1 MGKKRITSTALNK
14 RAASATSTAIASSAG
29 SKDEIDFDS
38 SIDDNSSDEKED
50 VHDYSHEQQDVVLF
64 SKLTV
69 NKEPPRRHNK
79 VASLQDKDRTALTSK
94 ATDETDISDAS
105 SDNSVI
111 NFELP
116 TTGSSST
123 PAHLRFT
130 AQETFYLEK
139 GNNGALFYS
148 QVKPVGD
155 MMGEVYIA
163 PPQSAGRVQLSYG
176 PWKPLRNSPSVDR
189 SRHVGNF
196 YIWWLKISIR
206 SQTYKL

>member
-1 MGKKRITSTALNK
+1 
-14 RAASATSTAIASSAG
+14 
-29 SKDEIDFDS
+29 
-38 SIDDNSSDEKED
+38 
-50 VHDYSHEQQDVVLF
+50 
-64 SKLTV
+64 
-69 NKEPPRRHNK
+69 

-163 PPQSAGRVQLSYG
+163 PPQNVGSVLAGTTLLWTMETISY
-176 PWKPLRNSPSVDR
+176 PLRNSPSVDR